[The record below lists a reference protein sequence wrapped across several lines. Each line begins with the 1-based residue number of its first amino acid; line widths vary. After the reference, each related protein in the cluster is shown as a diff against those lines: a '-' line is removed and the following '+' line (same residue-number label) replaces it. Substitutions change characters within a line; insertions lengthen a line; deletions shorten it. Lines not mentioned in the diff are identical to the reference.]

1 MIKEFKKELS
11 KLSGVDFFN
20 PKFRDVFKKYFP
32 DSDED
37 INTNEEDRL
46 KEVIGE
52 EAYNNL
58 QEEENS
64 QEVVENITEEP
75 EEETSSNE
83 EESLEAENE
92 EIVEEDEPQ
101 EEVKEDE
108 DKTVKPEEEQNNSI
122 ENDSTKEELL
132 ETKVELELVKAG
144 VREDRLEPAKKL
156 FISEVK
162 NLGDLDKL
170 KELIKEYPEFLK
182 SNKAD
187 TKPFGMP
194 ITDNSDVLTAE
205 EKRLKAIGINPR
217 D

>member
-52 EAYNNL
+52 ETYNDL

-64 QEVVENITEEP
+64 QEVVENITEET
-75 EEETSSNE
+75 EEDTSSNE
-83 EESLEAENE
+83 EESLKTENE

-101 EEVKEDE
+101 EETKEDE
-108 DKTVKPEEEQNNSI
+108 DKTVEPEEEQNTST
-122 ENDSTKEELL
+122 ENDSAKEELL

-144 VREDRLEPAKKL
+144 VREDRLEPAKRL

>member
-52 EAYNNL
+52 EVYNNL

-64 QEVVENITEEP
+64 QEVVENVTEEP

-83 EESLEAENE
+83 EESLETENE
-92 EIVEEDEPQ
+92 EIVEENEP

-108 DKTVKPEEEQNNSI
+108 DKTVEPEEEQNTST

-144 VREDRLEPAKKL
+144 VREDRLEPAKRL

>member
-64 QEVVENITEEP
+64 QEVVENVTEEP
-75 EEETSSNE
+75 EEEPSSNE

-92 EIVEEDEPQ
+92 EIAEEDKP

-108 DKTVKPEEEQNNSI
+108 DKTVELEEEQNTST
-122 ENDSTKEELL
+122 ESDSTKEELL

-144 VREDRLEPAKKL
+144 VREDRLEPAKRL

>member
-52 EAYNNL
+52 EVYNNL

-64 QEVVENITEEP
+64 QEVVENVTEEP

-83 EESLEAENE
+83 EESLETENE
-92 EIVEEDEPQ
+92 EIVEENEP

-108 DKTVKPEEEQNNSI
+108 DKTVEPEEEQNNSI

-144 VREDRLEPAKKL
+144 VREDRLEPAKRL

>member
-52 EAYNNL
+52 ETYNDL

-64 QEVVENITEEP
+64 QEVVENITEET
-75 EEETSSNE
+75 EEDTSSNE

-92 EIVEEDEPQ
+92 EIAEEDKP

-108 DKTVKPEEEQNNSI
+108 DKTIELEEEQNNST
-122 ENDSTKEELL
+122 ESDSTKEELL
-132 ETKVELELVKAG
+132 ELELVKAG
-144 VREDRLEPAKKL
+144 VREDRLEPAKRL

>member
-52 EAYNNL
+52 ETYNDL

-64 QEVVENITEEP
+64 QEVVENITEET
-75 EEETSSNE
+75 EEDTSSNE
-83 EESLEAENE
+83 EENLATENE
-92 EIVEEDEPQ
+92 EIVEDEP

-108 DKTVKPEEEQNNSI
+108 DKTVEPEEEQNNSI

-144 VREDRLEPAKKL
+144 VREDRLEPAKRL

>member
-52 EAYNNL
+52 ETYNDL

-64 QEVVENITEEP
+64 QEVVENVTEET
-75 EEETSSNE
+75 EEEPSSNE
-83 EESLEAENE
+83 EESLETENE
-92 EIVEEDEPQ
+92 EIAEEDKP

-108 DKTVKPEEEQNNSI
+108 DKTFELEEDQNNST

-144 VREDRLEPAKKL
+144 VREDRLEPAKRL

>member
-52 EAYNNL
+52 ETYNDL

-64 QEVVENITEEP
+64 QEVVENITEET
-75 EEETSSNE
+75 EEDTSSNE
-83 EESLEAENE
+83 EESLETENE
-92 EIVEEDEPQ
+92 EIAEEDKP

-108 DKTVKPEEEQNNSI
+108 DKTIELEEEQNNST
-122 ENDSTKEELL
+122 ESDSTKEELL

-144 VREDRLEPAKKL
+144 VREDRLEPAKRL

>member
-20 PKFRDVFKKYFP
+20 PIFRDVFKKYFP

-52 EAYNNL
+52 ETYNDL

-64 QEVVENITEEP
+64 QEVVENITEET
-75 EEETSSNE
+75 EEDTSSNE
-83 EESLEAENE
+83 EENLATENE
-92 EIVEEDEPQ
+92 EIVEDEP

-108 DKTVKPEEEQNNSI
+108 DKTIELEEEQNNST
-122 ENDSTKEELL
+122 ESDSTKEELF

-144 VREDRLEPAKKL
+144 VREDRLEPAKRL

>member
-52 EAYNNL
+52 ETYNDL

-64 QEVVENITEEP
+64 QEVVENITEET
-75 EEETSSNE
+75 EEDTSSNE
-83 EESLEAENE
+83 EENLATENE
-92 EIVEEDEPQ
+92 EIVEDEP

-108 DKTVKPEEEQNNSI
+108 DKTIELEEEQNNST
-122 ENDSTKEELL
+122 ESDSTKEELL

-144 VREDRLEPAKKL
+144 VREDRLEPAKRL

>member
-52 EAYNNL
+52 EVYNNL

-64 QEVVENITEEP
+64 QEVVENVTEEP

-92 EIVEEDEPQ
+92 EIVEEDEP

-108 DKTVKPEEEQNNSI
+108 DKTVEPEEEQNNSI

-144 VREDRLEPAKKL
+144 VREDRLEPAKRL

>member
-52 EAYNNL
+52 EVYNNL

-64 QEVVENITEEP
+64 QEVVENVTEET
-75 EEETSSNE
+75 EEDTSSNE

-92 EIVEEDEPQ
+92 EIAEEDKP

-108 DKTVKPEEEQNNSI
+108 DKTIELEEEQNNST
-122 ENDSTKEELL
+122 ESDSTKEELL

-144 VREDRLEPAKKL
+144 VREDRLEPAKRL

>member
-52 EAYNNL
+52 ETYNDL
-58 QEEENS
+58 HEEENS
-64 QEVVENITEEP
+64 QEVVENITEET
-75 EEETSSNE
+75 EEDTSSNE

-92 EIVEEDEPQ
+92 EIAEEDKP

-108 DKTVKPEEEQNNSI
+108 DKTFELEEDQNNST
-122 ENDSTKEELL
+122 ESDSTKEELL

-144 VREDRLEPAKKL
+144 VREDRLEPAKRL

-162 NLGDLDKL
+162 NIGDLDKL

>member
-52 EAYNNL
+52 ETYNDL

-64 QEVVENITEEP
+64 QEVVENVTEET
-75 EEETSSNE
+75 EEEPSSNE
-83 EESLEAENE
+83 EESLETENE
-92 EIVEEDEPQ
+92 EIAEEDKP

-108 DKTVKPEEEQNNSI
+108 DKTIELEEEQNNST
-122 ENDSTKEELL
+122 ESDSTKEELL

-144 VREDRLEPAKKL
+144 VREDRLEPAKRL

>member
-52 EAYNNL
+52 EAYNDL

-92 EIVEEDEPQ
+92 EIAEEDKP

-108 DKTVKPEEEQNNSI
+108 DKTVEPEEEQNNSI
-122 ENDSTKEELL
+122 ENDSTKEEVL

-144 VREDRLEPAKKL
+144 VREDRLEPAKRL

>member
-1 MIKEFKKELS
+1 MINDFKKELS
-11 KLSGVDFFN
+11 QLSGIDFFN
-20 PKFRDVFKKYFP
+20 PKYRNVFKKYFP
-32 DSDED
+32 SEKEED
-37 INTNEEDRL
+37 TTSNEEDRL

-52 EAYNNL
+52 ETYNDL

-64 QEVVENITEEP
+64 QEVVENITEET
-75 EEETSSNE
+75 EEDTSSNE

-92 EIVEEDEPQ
+92 EIAEEDKP

-108 DKTVKPEEEQNNSI
+108 DKTFELEEDQNNST
-122 ENDSTKEELL
+122 ESDSTKEELL

-144 VREDRLEPAKKL
+144 VREDRLEPAKRL

>member
-52 EAYNNL
+52 EAYNDL

-92 EIVEEDEPQ
+92 EIVEEDEP

-108 DKTVKPEEEQNNSI
+108 DKTVEPEEEQNNSI

-144 VREDRLEPAKKL
+144 VREDRLEPAKRL

>member
-64 QEVVENITEEP
+64 QEVVENITEET
-75 EEETSSNE
+75 EEDTSSNE

-92 EIVEEDEPQ
+92 EIAEEDKP

-108 DKTVKPEEEQNNSI
+108 DKTIELEEEQNNST
-122 ENDSTKEELL
+122 ESDSTKEELL

-144 VREDRLEPAKKL
+144 VREDRLEPAKRL

>member
-52 EAYNNL
+52 ETYNDL

-64 QEVVENITEEP
+64 QEVVENVTEET
-75 EEETSSNE
+75 EEEPSSNE

-92 EIVEEDEPQ
+92 EIAEEDKP

-108 DKTVKPEEEQNNSI
+108 DKTVELEEEQNTST
-122 ENDSTKEELL
+122 ESDSTKEELL

-144 VREDRLEPAKKL
+144 VREDRLEPAKRL

>member
-52 EAYNNL
+52 ETYNDL

-64 QEVVENITEEP
+64 QEVVENITEET
-75 EEETSSNE
+75 EEDTSSNE

-92 EIVEEDEPQ
+92 EIAEEDKP

-108 DKTVKPEEEQNNSI
+108 DKTVEPEEEQNNSI

-144 VREDRLEPAKKL
+144 VREDRLEPAKRL

>member
-52 EAYNNL
+52 ETYNDL

-64 QEVVENITEEP
+64 QEVVENITEET
-75 EEETSSNE
+75 EEDTSSNE
-83 EESLEAENE
+83 EENLATENE
-92 EIVEEDEPQ
+92 EIVEDEP

-108 DKTVKPEEEQNNSI
+108 DKTIELEEEQNNST
-122 ENDSTKEELL
+122 ESDSSKEDLL

-144 VREDRLEPAKKL
+144 VREDRLEPAKRL

>member
-64 QEVVENITEEP
+64 QEVVENVTEEP

-83 EESLEAENE
+83 EESLETDNE
-92 EIVEEDEPQ
+92 EIVEENEP

-108 DKTVKPEEEQNNSI
+108 DKTVEPEEEQNNSI

-144 VREDRLEPAKKL
+144 VREDRLEPAKRL